1 MSRLGIIDTHAHLD
15 DNRFDSDRAAVMERL
30 ANDME
35 AVITQGT
42 TYESSVASVNMAE
55 QYDFVYAA
63 VGWHPE
69 DLAGIKDESYIAEL
83 ERLAREH
90 TKVVAIGEI
99 GLDYY
104 WKENEPKEVQLLRL
118 KQQCDLAY
126 SLDLPVVIHNR
137 EAHGDCLNFFQN
149 EVPKE
154 LKVVFHCYSG
164 SLEMAKELWK
174 RGYYLGFG
182 GTSTYKNNKKVRE
195 VLAACPEDLFVLE
208 TDCPYLAPEPFR
220 GRRNDPS
227 LTEYVAKNAALV
239 RGTSFE
245 HIAVS
250 ALKAIKDRRS
260 IRKFKSE
267 PISEMD
273 LHTIL
278 EAGIAAPSSKNR
290 QPWHF
295 TVIRGEA
302 KEELTRVMERGLN
315 LEVKAHEPFL
325 PDSMKFINGAF
336 TSVNVMRE
344 APVVVLVSN
353 ERGKGIDFT
362 DNLSVDERVAE
373 ICNVQSV
380 AAAIENML
388 LAAQELG
395 IGSLWICDVFF
406 AYPEIS
412 AWLEKKNPG
421 HGMLVAALA
430 FGYGEE
436 APRARTRK
444 TLHDVATF
452 IK

>member
-1 MSRLGIIDTHAHLD
+1 
-15 DNRFDSDRAAVMERL
+15 ME
-30 ANDME
+30 D
-35 AVITQGT
+35 
-42 TYESSVASVNMAE
+42 
-55 QYDFVYAA
+55 
-63 VGWHPE
+63 
-69 DLAGIKDESYIAEL
+69 
-83 ERLAREH
+83 
-90 TKVVAIGEI
+90 GE
-99 GLDYY
+99 
-104 WKENEPKEVQLLRL
+104 
-118 KQQCDLAY
+118 
-126 SLDLPVVIHNR
+126 
-137 EAHGDCLNFFQN
+137 
-149 EVPKE
+149 
-154 LKVVFHCYSG
+154 
-164 SLEMAKELWK
+164 
-174 RGYYLGFG
+174 
-182 GTSTYKNNKKVRE
+182 KKV
-195 VLAACPEDLFVLE
+195 
-208 TDCPYLAPEPFR
+208 
-220 GRRNDPS
+220 S
-227 LTEYVAKNAALV
+227 
-239 RGTSFE
+239 
-245 HIAVS
+245 VS

-325 PDSMKFINGAF
+325 PDSMKYINGAF

-412 AWLEKKNPG
+412 EWLEKKNPG

-436 APRARTRK
+436 VPRARARK

>member
-1 MSRLGIIDTHAHLD
+1 
-15 DNRFDSDRAAVMERL
+15 ME
-30 ANDME
+30 D
-35 AVITQGT
+35 
-42 TYESSVASVNMAE
+42 
-55 QYDFVYAA
+55 
-63 VGWHPE
+63 
-69 DLAGIKDESYIAEL
+69 
-83 ERLAREH
+83 
-90 TKVVAIGEI
+90 GE
-99 GLDYY
+99 
-104 WKENEPKEVQLLRL
+104 
-118 KQQCDLAY
+118 
-126 SLDLPVVIHNR
+126 
-137 EAHGDCLNFFQN
+137 
-149 EVPKE
+149 
-154 LKVVFHCYSG
+154 
-164 SLEMAKELWK
+164 
-174 RGYYLGFG
+174 
-182 GTSTYKNNKKVRE
+182 KKV
-195 VLAACPEDLFVLE
+195 
-208 TDCPYLAPEPFR
+208 
-220 GRRNDPS
+220 S
-227 LTEYVAKNAALV
+227 
-239 RGTSFE
+239 
-245 HIAVS
+245 VS

-278 EAGIAAPSSKNR
+278 
-290 QPWHF
+290 
-295 TVIRGEA
+295 VRGEA
-302 KEELTRVMERGLN
+302 KEELTCVMERGLN

-325 PDSMKFINGAF
+325 PDSMKYINGAF

-373 ICNVQSV
+373 ICNVESI

-412 AWLEKKNPG
+412 EWLEKKNPG
-421 HGMLVAALA
+421 HGMMVAALA

-436 APRARTRK
+436 APRARARK

>member
-1 MSRLGIIDTHAHLD
+1 MKARLRIIDTHAHLD

-83 ERLAREH
+83 EQLVRNH

-137 EAHGDCLNFFQN
+137 EA
-149 EVPKE
+149 
-154 LKVVFHCYSG
+154 
-164 SLEMAKELWK
+164 ELWK

-208 TDCPYLAPEPFR
+208 TDCPYLAPEPLR

-245 HIAVS
+245 HIA
-250 ALKAIKDRRS
+250 
-260 IRKFKSE
+260 E
-267 PISEMD
+267 Q
-273 LHTIL
+273 TT
-278 EAGIAAPSSKNR
+278 KN
-290 QPWHF
+290 
-295 TVIRGEA
+295 
-302 KEELTRVMERGLN
+302 
-315 LEVKAHEPFL
+315 
-325 PDSMKFINGAF
+325 
-336 TSVNVMRE
+336 
-344 APVVVLVSN
+344 
-353 ERGKGIDFT
+353 
-362 DNLSVDERVAE
+362 
-373 ICNVQSV
+373 
-380 AAAIENML
+380 
-388 LAAQELG
+388 
-395 IGSLWICDVFF
+395 
-406 AYPEIS
+406 
-412 AWLEKKNPG
+412 
-421 HGMLVAALA
+421 
-430 FGYGEE
+430 
-436 APRARTRK
+436 ARTLFNK
-444 TLHDVATF
+444 M
-452 IK
+452 K

>member
-1 MSRLGIIDTHAHLD
+1 
-15 DNRFDSDRAAVMERL
+15 ME
-30 ANDME
+30 D
-35 AVITQGT
+35 
-42 TYESSVASVNMAE
+42 
-55 QYDFVYAA
+55 
-63 VGWHPE
+63 
-69 DLAGIKDESYIAEL
+69 
-83 ERLAREH
+83 
-90 TKVVAIGEI
+90 GE
-99 GLDYY
+99 
-104 WKENEPKEVQLLRL
+104 
-118 KQQCDLAY
+118 
-126 SLDLPVVIHNR
+126 
-137 EAHGDCLNFFQN
+137 
-149 EVPKE
+149 
-154 LKVVFHCYSG
+154 
-164 SLEMAKELWK
+164 
-174 RGYYLGFG
+174 
-182 GTSTYKNNKKVRE
+182 KKV
-195 VLAACPEDLFVLE
+195 
-208 TDCPYLAPEPFR
+208 
-220 GRRNDPS
+220 S
-227 LTEYVAKNAALV
+227 
-239 RGTSFE
+239 
-245 HIAVS
+245 VS

-325 PDSMKFINGAF
+325 PDSMKYINGAC

-373 ICNVQSV
+373 ICNVQSI
-380 AAAIENML
+380 AAAVENML

-412 AWLEKKNPG
+412 EWLEKKNPG